1 MGDIYR
7 TTIIK
12 KSQKDHVCEHCSLVI
27 PKGSTY
33 TRTCGLFDG
42 SSFDMKAHHECEK
55 EYSELNSDSYYD
67 DYFLVSDS
75 EEIGRI
81 RNEISS
87 KYNLGQAFDF
97 NGTEIKI
104 GSRVQAYSIN
114 RPWWGMNKKEYV
126 VGDFDVCAISR
137 MNESTMFMPYL
148 RGKGAWNYEALK
160 VVRR

>member
-1 MGDIYR
+1 MGDIQR

-12 KSQKDHVCEHCSLVI
+12 KSQKDHTCEHCSLVI
-27 PKGSTY
+27 PRGSTY
-33 TRTCGLFDG
+33 TRTCGLKDG

-55 EYSELNSDSYYD
+55 EYIKLNSDSYYD
-67 DYFLVSDS
+67 DYLLLSDS
-75 EEIGRI
+75 DEIGRV

-104 GSRVQAYSIN
+104 GYQV
-114 RPWWGMNKKEYV
+114 
-126 VGDFDVCAISR
+126 
-137 MNESTMFMPYL
+137 
-148 RGKGAWNYEALK
+148 EALK